1 MYLLPKDC
9 RKCAHACTKAQR
21 RGCWRGREQMTC
33 CSPNRHRDGSVHI
46 LPLHPR
52 DFCQLGE
59 ICLWV
64 CGSDS
69 KRQNNVFENL
79 EQSQSCNRA
88 WPMQNVEQ
96 YRRARGCQAG
106 LQFCAKWD
114 FSSYLGLLKSL
125 QTLLRGSLGTVWE
138 SFHGRVHNICPLRWL
153 WETLSLAFII
163 FGAQEERSDTEL
175 WYLT

>member
-46 LPLHPR
+46 LPLRPR

-59 ICLWV
+59 ICPRV

-79 EQSQSCNRA
+79 EQSQSCNRT

-96 YRRARGCQAG
+96 YRRAHGCQAG

-114 FSSYLGLLKSL
+114 FFLIPRLAKKFANPPERQFGYSVGVLPWPCPQHLPF
-125 QTLLRGSLGTVWE
+125 TLAMGNTFPCLYYFWCAGGMK
-138 SFHGRVHNICPLRWL
+138 
-153 WETLSLAFII
+153 
-163 FGAQEERSDTEL
+163 
-175 WYLT
+175 